1 MNLSDK
7 IRLIQITI
15 TEDERLN
22 PIETRTI
29 VNLGKCAIIQNSS
42 AAKVKSN
49 DGKDYIYS
57 YVVYLRKPKRIDYI
71 PKENDIIRIT
81 KKDGTID
88 KECRVVGFVT
98 LKNWLKIWV

>member
-7 IRLIQITI
+7 IQLIRIAI

-22 PIETRTI
+22 PIETKVV
-29 VNLGKCAIIQNSS
+29 VNLGKCAIVQNSS

-49 DGKDYIYS
+49 DGKDYVYS
-57 YVVYLRKPKRIDYI
+57 YVVYLRKPKQHADI
-71 PKENDIIRIT
+71 PKENDIIHMT

-88 KECRVVGFVT
+88 KECRVIGFVT

>member
-7 IRLIQITI
+7 IQLIRITR

-22 PIETRTI
+22 PIEI
-29 VNLGKCAIIQNSS
+29 KEVVNLGKCVIVQNSL
-42 AAKVKSN
+42 AAKIKSN
-49 DGKDYIYS
+49 DGKDYVYS
-57 YVVYLRKPKRIDYI
+57 YVVYMRKPKHIDDI
-71 PKENDIIRIT
+71 PKENDIIHIT

-88 KECRVVGFVT
+88 KDCRVVGFVT

>member
-7 IRLIQITI
+7 IQLIQITI

-29 VNLGKCAIIQNSS
+29 VNLGKCAIVQNSS

-57 YVVYLRKPKRIDYI
+57 
-71 PKENDIIRIT
+71 
-81 KKDGTID
+81 
-88 KECRVVGFVT
+88 
-98 LKNWLKIWV
+98 